1 LTMEWSPEASGKRD
15 EHVEQRLA
23 TLQDENRRLSD
34 QIKRLVRTEHEL
46 YQFQGQLDDQ
56 IRIYRHLYEVGKELN
71 ATLDLGELLQI
82 AARFVLYQLGFERCV
97 ALLYDPGTN
106 KLYVRAHDGYYDEAS
121 LAQVTGLRL
130 SVDDPLLAPILADS
144 ERVICAE
151 GCDQDDL
158 LALGQALGMAEYVA
172 FPLGGEPQQPI
183 GVLIAGNTANDPAY
197 HPHIRAGSEFV
208 IGLAN
213 LVSQVATAI
222 FMRREIQAREQRLKQ
237 QAHARERIEQELHVA
252 RRIQQASLPEEVP
265 ALEGWEIYPNYRPA
279 REVGGDFYDFLELED
294 GSLGLVMGDATG
306 KGVPAALV
314 MSTTCGML
322 RAVTQASDYSPGEVL
337 QRVNEALATRIPAN
351 MFVTCFYGV
360 LDPQSGRLSYA
371 NAGHDLPYVRL
382 RGGDA
387 EELRARGMPLGLMP
401 GMGYEEKEIVLEA
414 GDSTLFYS
422 DGLVEAHNPEGE
434 MFGFPRLQALV
445 AEHAEGEPLVDFL
458 MEELYSFTGE
468 RWEQEDD
475 ITLLTLE
482 CSGTRSC
489 PC

>member
-1 LTMEWSPEASGKRD
+1 MEWSQGASGKRD
-15 EHVEQRLA
+15 EQVEQRLA

-71 ATLDLGELLQI
+71 ATLDLGALLQI
-82 AARFVLYQLGFERCV
+82 AAQFVLYQLGFERSV
-97 ALLYDPGTN
+97 ALLYDTGSN
-106 KLYVRAHDGYYDEAS
+106 IFYVKAHDGYYDEPSQAR
-121 LAQVTGLRL
+121 VTGLRL

-158 LALGQALGMAEYVA
+158 LALGQTLGMAEYVA

-183 GVLIAGNTANDPAY
+183 GVLIAGNTANNPAY
-197 HPHIRAGSEFV
+197 HTHIRADSELV
-208 IGLAN
+208 VGLAN

-222 FMRREIQAREQRLKQ
+222 LMRREIQAREQRLKQ

-252 RRIQQASLPEEVP
+252 RRIQQASLPEAVP
-265 ALEGWEIYPNYRPA
+265 ALEGWDISPSYRPA

-294 GSLGLVMGDATG
+294 GRLGLVVGDATG

-337 QRVNEALATRIPAN
+337 QRVNEALTTRIPAN

-360 LDPQSGRLSYA
+360 LDPGTGSFAYA
-371 NAGHDLPYVRL
+371 NAGHDLPYVR

-387 EELRARGMPLGLMP
+387 EELVARGMPLGLMP
-401 GMGYEEKEIVLEA
+401 GMSYEEKEIILGA
-414 GDSTLFYS
+414 GDRALFYS

-458 MEELYSFTGE
+458 MEELYSFVGE
-468 RWEQEDD
+468 GWEQEDD
-475 ITLLTLE
+475 ITLVTL
-482 CSGTRSC
+482 RRVAL
-489 PC
+489 

>member
-1 LTMEWSPEASGKRD
+1 VSAKR
-15 EHVEQRLA
+15 EEQVEQRLA

-71 ATLDLGELLQI
+71 STLDLGELLQI
-82 AARFVLYQLGFERCV
+82 AAQFVLYQLGFERCV
-97 ALLYDPGTN
+97 ALLYDLDTDSF
-106 KLYVRAHDGYYDEAS
+106 YVRAHDGYYDETSQARV
-121 LAQVTGLRL
+121 ADLRF
-130 SVDDPLLAPILADS
+130 SVDDPLLARILADS
-144 ERVICAE
+144 ERVICAA
-151 GCDQDDL
+151 GCDQDGL
-158 LALGQALGMAEYVA
+158 IALGQALGMAEYVA
-172 FPLGGEPQQPI
+172 FPLGGETQQPM
-183 GVLIAGNTANDPAY
+183 GVLIAGNSVSSAAY
-197 HPHIRAGSEFV
+197 HPRIRADSEFV
-208 IGLAN
+208 VGLAN

-222 FMRREIQAREQRLKQ
+222 LMRREIQAREQRLKQ
-237 QAHARERIEQELHVA
+237 EAHARERVEQELHVA
-252 RRIQQASLPEEVP
+252 RRIQQASLPEAVP
-265 ALEGWEIYPNYRPA
+265 ALEGWDIYPNYRPA

-294 GSLGLVMGDATG
+294 GRLGLVVGDATG

-337 QRVNEALATRIPAN
+337 QRVNEALTTRIPAN

-360 LDPQSGRLSYA
+360 LDPGTGSFAYA
-371 NAGHDLPYVRL
+371 NAGHDLPYVR

-387 EELRARGMPLGLMP
+387 EELMARGMPLGLMP
-401 GMGYEEKEIVLEA
+401 GMTYEEKEIVLDAGEA
-414 GDSTLFYS
+414 ALFYS

-445 AEHAEGEPLVDFL
+445 AEHAEGESLVDFL
-458 MEELYSFTGE
+458 MEELYSFTGV

-475 ITLLTLE
+475 ITLVTLQ
-482 CSGTRSC
+482 RAAL
-489 PC
+489 